1 MSAFTTKSLRSLLG
15 AASRTAPA
23 TRAFSSSASRSYAR
37 ATVTGRLGSTPEL
50 RTSKAGNEYVV
61 YSIASTSPK
70 LEETVQWFNIVAHGI
85 PDGPFRNF
93 LLALQ
98 KGSHVLVDGELRVRS
113 YTDKNGVQ
121 RESLQIAQSGFE
133 VLRRPRI
140 TDNTQGEETPSD
152 E

>member
-23 TRAFSSSASRSYAR
+23 TRAFSSSASRSYTR

-61 YSIASTSPK
+61 YSIASTSPRS
-70 LEETVQWFNIVAHGI
+70 EEVTQWFNVAAHGL
-85 PDGPFRNF
+85 PDGPFRSM
-93 LLALQ
+93 LLNLR
-98 KGSHVLVDGELRVRS
+98 KGSFVLVDGELRVRPW
-113 YTDKNGVQ
+113 TDKDGAQ
-121 RESLQIAQSGFE
+121 RESLQIIQSGFE
-133 VLRRPRI
+133 LLRRPRLP
-140 TDNTQGEETPSD
+140 DNTQGEETPS